1 MMAPA
6 GILAAT
12 AGIAFF
18 IKMAEEE
25 QHRRAGVK
33 RDAARSKA
41 EVEAGRVPAAPFTPP
56 VPRR

>member
-1 MMAPA
+1 V
-6 GILAAT
+6 AT

-41 EVEAGRVPAAPFTPP
+41 EAEAGRVPAAPFTPP